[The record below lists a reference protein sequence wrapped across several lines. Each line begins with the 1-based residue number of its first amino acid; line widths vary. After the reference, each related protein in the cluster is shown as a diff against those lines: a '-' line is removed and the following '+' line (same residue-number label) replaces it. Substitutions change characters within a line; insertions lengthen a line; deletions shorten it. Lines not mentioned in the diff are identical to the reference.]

1 MKRTQS
7 QNKRLYGLFG
17 RLGID
22 EDTRKMM
29 VANFTNG
36 RTEHTSDMSV
46 DEANALISALNDE
59 LRNQK
64 KQQYEESNRLR
75 RKIFK
80 LFYELGWIAAEMKN
94 KEKRLVI
101 ANWIIQRTKTGKN
114 DINQLTVDELNSVIR
129 QLKAIKR
136 NYEEHNYEERKY
148 EERKKKIETLNR
160 IKTVTKGIYQYTNY
174 GKLCLN

>member
-22 EDTRKMM
+22 EDTKRAM
-29 VANFTNG
+29 VSAITRG
-36 RTEHTSDMSV
+36 RTEHTSELTV
-46 DEANALISALNDE
+46 EEANELISALTDE
-59 LRNQK
+59 LRRAK

-75 RKIFK
+75 RKVFQY
-80 LFYELGWIAAEMKN
+80 FYELGWIDVEMSN
-94 KEKRLVI
+94 TQKRNII

-114 DINQLTVDELNSVIR
+114 DINQLTTDELNTVIR

-136 NYEEHNYEERKY
+136 NYEERQKEE
-148 EERKKKIETLNR
+148 KKSKIIHVNGAFQLLPNGMQ
-160 IKTVTKGIYQYTNY
+160 I
-174 GKLCLN
+174 CLN